1 MLNNIFLTHLSK
13 SLIPSQVSFWQ
24 KLFFCFAIIILLLSY
39 PREVNLAFVKGLL
52 EDEIRAFSLRYQ
64 KKDYETDTG
73 SIDAMQ
79 KEMYDAIA
87 AENLSKGTGKTYS
100 PSMVDSVTT
109 KFKTILSYNEIL
121 ETFIMSGKNTSFYS
135 DNGPL

>member
-1 MLNNIFLTHLSK
+1 MENVRQQLFDTIVEEFNNKPSFLLAKT
-13 SLIPSQVSFWQ
+13 
-24 KLFFCFAIIILLLSY
+24 LFLFCHYNPVFEL
-39 PREVNLAFVKGLL
+39 PGDVNKVFINGLL

-73 SIDAMQ
+73 SIDALH

-100 PSMVDSVTT
+100 PNMVDTVTA
-109 KFKTILSYNEIL
+109 KFKKILSYNDIL
-121 ETFIMSGKNTSFYS
+121 ETFIMSRR
-135 DNGPL
+135 